1 MKKMLSLAAIA
12 VTLFSCQKQEAPAVN
27 EPISQDVLAAISK
40 AGFSTEGV
48 IREEGGYI
56 VEGDIF
62 IDDNHLRTQ
71 PQWGTHYVVETEQY
85 HTTNLVAAPR
95 VITVSVN
102 SKLPAAY
109 KGTNGYVDLAL
120 KRYNAENLS
129 LTFQL
134 VSSGGNIDIVT
145 ANGSYLAS
153 AGFPTSTG
161 SPYNQV
167 KVNTRSLNGQPENTI
182 VSVLAHEIGHCIG
195 FRHTDYMDRSISCG
209 GSTTNE
215 GASTVGAIWIPNT
228 PQTAAQVRTAIS
240 NGDASFMLSCIG
252 GGQNRPFTTSD
263 KTALN
268 YLY

>member
-48 IREEGGYI
+48 IREEGGYV

-71 PQWGTHYVVETEQY
+71 PQWGTLTIAQAEQY
-85 HTTNLVAAPR
+85 RTTNLVKSLPR
-95 VITVSVN
+95 TITISAS
-102 SKLPAAY
+102 SKLPLAY
-109 KGTNGYVDLAL
+109 TQQGGYIDQMIA
-120 KRYNAENLS
+120 RYNTENLQ
-129 LTFQL
+129 LTFQR
-134 VSSGGNIDIVT
+134 VSSGGNINIVT

-153 AGFPTSTG
+153 AGFPTSG
-161 SPYNQV
+161 GEPYNQV
-167 KVNTRSLNGQPENTI
+167 KVNTRALNGQPAHTI
-182 VSVLAHEIGHCIG
+182 VSVLAHEVGHCIG
-195 FRHTDYMDRSISCG
+195 FRHTDYFNRAISCG
-209 GSTTNE
+209 GSATNE
-215 GASTVGAIWIPNT
+215 GESSVGAVHIPGT
-228 PQTAAQVRTAIS
+228 PTTDLR
-240 NGDASFMLSCIG
+240 NEESFMLSCIG
-252 GGQNRPFTTSD
+252 SNDDRPFTAND